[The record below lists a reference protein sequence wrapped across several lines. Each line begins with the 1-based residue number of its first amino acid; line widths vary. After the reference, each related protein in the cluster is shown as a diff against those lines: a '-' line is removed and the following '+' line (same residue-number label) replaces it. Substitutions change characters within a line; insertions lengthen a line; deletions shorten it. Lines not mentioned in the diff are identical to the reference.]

1 MLEGCDVEIP
11 PECYEEGSTAT
22 SLPTLLST
30 LIIVFIIDL
39 MVGVCMSLLQTE
51 IGFGSSMKE
60 LFPSSVLKAEVMLLI
75 GRSCNNK
82 RSVYVQASTF
92 FTCSSMDLLWKDNY
106 LKALINILPDQ
117 SQNMMKEIIQLNYYL
132 LIFISSRKTII
143 MKLSHPI

>member
-92 FTCSSMDLLWKDNY
+92 FTCSYFSNCF
-106 LKALINILPDQ
+106 
-117 SQNMMKEIIQLNYYL
+117 
-132 LIFISSRKTII
+132 FISMHVLNSCLYLRQKTI
-143 MKLSHPI
+143 LSDCCCSITFLRASKFFFRCSVSSI